1 MILKPFFSSHW
12 WQAICPYPWVYKSSS
27 KNDPNIHTLHKP
39 LHIEEL
45 YLLVCHYEPNQPWN
59 KSWDYHTPM
68 GAFDTA
74 FFVII
79 IINALIHI
87 MWGWNWKA
95 QCFML
100 TFFIWHSPFC
110 GSENPHFGKFNLK
123 KTMKALIV
131 LFLITQ
137 PHHAFWF
144 IFLENF
150 TSYSGKPYFSCCPRF
165 LGQ

>member
-95 QCFML
+95 QCFSALRFML
-100 TFFIWHSPFC
+100 T
-110 GSENPHFGKFNLK
+110 
-123 KTMKALIV
+123 
-131 LFLITQ
+131 LFLFDIHLFVDRKTL
-137 PHHAFWF
+137 
-144 IFLENF
+144 ILGSS
-150 TSYSGKPYFSCCPRF
+150 TSRRQWKLWLFFFEWRMWRKNHP
-165 LGQ
+165 